1 MPKLDMKSPNDHIEH
16 SGVLGMHWGERRYQ
30 NYDGSLTEEGR
41 KHYGIGR
48 PRMSKAEKL
57 EMRQKKQEERQEK
70 KAEAIRKKKEKIYI
84 RGNADEIYKNRKLFT
99 TEEYQKAMQRAQEF
113 TKYEE
118 AKKQKNAKPVKP
130 AKVDDGK
137 MHAFQLYTGD
147 AETAKGVDK
156 KKQAI
161 INSGDPKLVRK
172 NLSKLNDQ
180 ELRSALEHIK
190 GRTEIDSKIPGT
202 KEYKDLEKAV
212 KDRAKVSNGK
222 SAINTLIDAG
232 STATKFASVAM
243 GMYSGYN
250 QMASMVNELSGDNK
264 LPVYNPITW
273 GKDQKNKGKDN
284 SKNDGKSKE
293 NWGNGNIHAVSYHD
307 LGNYE
312 TSNAPLAFGTYTKIG
327 NKADISTFSSGPKWD
342 NKMTGTPATFA
353 NALYEA
359 SDTPISTFFDENPD
373 WNFEFD

>member
-1 MPKLDMKSPNDHIEH
+1 MPKLEMSDREDYLSHEGI
-16 SGVLGMHWGERRYQ
+16 LGMHWGERRYQ

-70 KAEAIRKKKEKIYI
+70 KAEAIRKKKEKVYI

-118 AKKQKNAKPVKP
+118 AKKQKNAKPAKP

-212 KDRAKVSNGK
+212 KDRKVATNGK
-222 SAINTLIDAG
+222 SAVDALTNMGKSAATLFG
-232 STATKFASVAM
+232 TTKAVYNGYNDFASI
-243 GMYSGYN
+243 
-250 QMASMVNELSGDNK
+250 VNELSGSDK
-264 LPVYNPITW
+264 LPTFKQNPWNEKQSNYGSTTVW
-273 GKDQKNKGKDN
+273 KTGKPVTVNSGLDATGKMTTFTA
-284 SKNDGKSKE
+284 S
-293 NWGNGNIHAVSYHD
+293 NGS
-307 LGNYE
+307 
-312 TSNAPLAFGTYTKIG
+312 
-327 NKADISTFSSGPKWD
+327 ADINPSHSLGFNVGTFGSNS
-342 NKMTGTPATFA
+342 NYTIA
-353 NALYEA
+353 NAYKAAE
-359 SDTPISTFFDENPD
+359 DTTMDE
-373 WNFEFD
+373 WNFVGSLFDD